1 MGPMEQQQIEL
12 IKEVQNRLRNP
23 SALTITNSKMQ
34 TTILNLETTIVS
46 LETTINSLRVKTKEL
61 ERIIAL
67 EGSNVSDM
75 VQKYEGRIQY
85 LKIELI
91 LASTRIKRLTPTTLE
106 AKLQDILDIVSA
118 KENISIIEL
127 KSHRRK
133 QSICFVKHMCCYL
146 MALHTT
152 ASFPIISRFM
162 EYGDHTTSLY
172 ARDKI
177 RDLRAIDPALD
188 EKLKGYEALFIK

>member
-23 SALTITNSKMQ
+23 PALAIINKK
-34 TTILNLETTIVS
+34 LELTVS
-46 LETTINSLRVKTKEL
+46 DLESTINSLRIKIKEL
-61 ERIIAL
+61 ERVIAL
-67 EGSNVSDM
+67 EGSNVADM

-85 LKIELI
+85 LEIELM

-106 AKLQDILDIVSA
+106 VQLQDIMDIVST
-118 KENISIIEL
+118 KENISITEL
-127 KSHRRK
+127 KSRRQK
-133 QSICFVKHMCCYL
+133 HSVCFVKHICCYL
-146 MALHTT
+146 MALHTK
-152 ASFPIISRFM
+152 AGFPVISRFM

-177 RDLRAIDPALD
+177 RDLRAKDPALD
-188 EKLKGYEALFIK
+188 EKLKGYESLFIKKQE